1 MRTSWVALAVVGTA
15 VVAWVGLAW
24 SSLAEVHQHG
34 HMHGTT
40 GLGVGALLAG
50 WGLMV
55 VAMMLPTALPM
66 IGVLNRL
73 VSGRRWAPSLVV
85 LGIACFVA
93 VWTVVGVVLVV
104 NSAALTMVAHQWLA
118 DQRVV
123 IAGIVLVGAGAYQL
137 SPLKNACLRA
147 CRTPT
152 SFAFG
157 HWRGRRPVALEVVT
171 MIGAYAASCV
181 GCCWALMA
189 VCFAAGTAVALP
201 VMLVLS
207 VAMAAERLASWGL
220 RLVRPL
226 GYLLI
231 ASGVGTVLLL

>member
-1 MRTSWVALAVVGTA
+1 MALAVVGTA
-15 VVAWVGLAW
+15 VAAWVVLVW
-24 SSLAEVHQHG
+24 SILVEVDEHG
-34 HMHGTT
+34 HTHGAAE
-40 GLGVGALLAG
+40 LGVGALLVG

-66 IGVLNRL
+66 IEVLSQL

-85 LGIACFVA
+85 LGVACFVA
-93 VWTVVGVVLVV
+93 VWTVVGLVLVA
-104 NSAALTMVAHQWLA
+104 NSAALTVVARQWEWLA
-118 DQRVV
+118 GRRAV

-157 HWRGRRPVALEVVT
+157 HWRGRRPVVLEVIR
-171 MIGAYAASCV
+171 MIGAYSASCV

-201 VMLVLS
+201 VMLALS

-226 GYLLI
+226 GYVLI
-231 ASGVGTVLLL
+231 ASGVGTAVLL